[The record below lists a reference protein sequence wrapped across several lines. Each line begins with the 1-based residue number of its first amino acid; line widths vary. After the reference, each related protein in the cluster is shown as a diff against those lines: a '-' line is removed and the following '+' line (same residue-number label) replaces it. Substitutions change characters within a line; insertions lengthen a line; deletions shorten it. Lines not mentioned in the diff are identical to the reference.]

1 MNRFMERI
9 GRIGLGVWLAC
20 ILSAPMGVAHAA
32 GPTDEAG
39 KLFAM
44 GRPSEAASALER
56 TLRTNAFSANLW
68 FNLGQARLQAG
79 EPGRAMAAFRRG
91 HQLAPRDAGIRA
103 AMEQVRQKV
112 GTSGPHPLTVMTGW
126 LRDEEWA
133 VLALMATAGLGGV
146 LGWRAVRPETSG
158 NRWLVL
164 AVIQL
169 LLVAGWA
176 AAWIGRGLS
185 ANAVVVQRDLSV
197 VQAPVREAR
206 SIGTLAEGVEV
217 RVLRQHGAWA
227 EVEVDGRRAGW
238 IPRSAMTVD

>member
-1 MNRFMERI
+1 MNRFMAMI
-9 GRIGLGVWLAC
+9 GRIGGGVFLAC
-20 ILSAPMGVAHAA
+20 VLTAWMNQARAA

-44 GRPSEAASALER
+44 GRPSEAAVALER
-56 TLRTNAFSANLW
+56 RLRTNALSADLW

-91 HQLAPRDAGIRA
+91 HQLAPRDSGIRA
-103 AMEQVRQKV
+103 AMEQLRQKV
-112 GTSGPHPLTVMTGW
+112 GTSGPHPLVTLTGW

-133 VLALMATAGLGGV
+133 VLALMATVGLGGV
-146 LGWRAVRPETSG
+146 LGWRAMRPESAG
-158 NRWLVL
+158 SRWLMV
-164 AVIQL
+164 AVVQL
-169 LLVAGWA
+169 LLVTGWG
-176 AAWIGRGLS
+176 AAWVGRGLS

-197 VQAPVREAR
+197 VQAPVPEAR

-238 IPRSAMTVD
+238 IPRSAMTPD

>member
-1 MNRFMERI
+1 MNCFIPMP
-9 GRIGLGVWLAC
+9 GRIGKGVWLAC
-20 ILSAPMGVAHAA
+20 ILSSFIGVARAA
-32 GPTDEAG
+32 VPMDEAG

-44 GRPSEAASALER
+44 GRPSEAAGALER
-56 TLRTNAFSANLW
+56 TLRTNALSADLW

-91 HQLAPRDAGIRA
+91 YQLAPRDAGIRA
-103 AMEQVRQKV
+103 ALDQVRQKV
-112 GTSGPHPLTVMTGW
+112 GTSGPHPLAVMTCW

-133 VLALMATAGLGGV
+133 TLALMATAGLGGV
-146 LGWRAVRPETSG
+146 LGWRAVRPGTSG
-158 NRWLVL
+158 SRWLVL
-164 AVIQL
+164 AAIQL
-169 LLVAGWA
+169 FLATGWA
-176 AAWIGRGLS
+176 AARMGRGFS

-197 VQAPVREAR
+197 VQAPVPQAR

-238 IPRSAMTVD
+238 IPRSAMTLD

>member
-1 MNRFMERI
+1 MNRFMETI
-9 GRIGLGVWLAC
+9 GRIGAGIWLAC
-20 ILSAPMGVAHAA
+20 ILSVWMSVAHAA
-32 GPTDEAG
+32 GPMDEAG

-56 TLRTNAFSANLW
+56 TLRTNALSADVW

-91 HQLAPRDAGIRA
+91 HQLAPRDGGIRA
-103 AMEQVRQKV
+103 AMEQLRQKV
-112 GTSGPHPLTVMTGW
+112 GTSGPHPLAVMTGW

-133 VLALMATAGLGGV
+133 VLALVSTMGLGGV
-146 LGWRAVRPETSG
+146 LGWRALRPESSSS
-158 NRWLVL
+158 RWVLVAAVQLVL
-164 AVIQL
+164 VF
-169 LLVAGWA
+169 GWG

-185 ANAVVVQRDLSV
+185 ANAVVVQRDLTV
-197 VQAPVREAR
+197 VQAPVPEAR
-206 SIGTLAEGVEV
+206 SIGSLAEGVEV

>member
-1 MNRFMERI
+1 MKPFMEAISRV
-9 GRIGLGVWLAC
+9 GFGVWLAC
-20 ILSAPMGVAHAA
+20 ILSIWMSAA
-32 GPTDEAG
+32 RAAEPADEAG

-44 GRPSEAASALER
+44 GRPAEAASALER
-56 TLRTNAFSANLW
+56 TLRTNALSADLW

-91 HQLAPRDAGIRA
+91 HQLSPRDGGIRA
-103 AMEQVRQKV
+103 AMEQLRQKV
-112 GTSGPHPLTVMTGW
+112 GTSGPHPLSTMTGW

-133 VLALMATAGLGGV
+133 VLALLATVGLGGV
-146 LGWRAVRPETSG
+146 LAWRVIRPEASSS
-158 NRWLVL
+158 RWV
-164 AVIQL
+164 
-169 LLVAGWA
+169 LVALVQIFLVTGWA
-176 AAWIGRGLS
+176 SAWLGRGLS
-185 ANAVVVQRDLSV
+185 ANAVVVQRDLAV
-197 VQAPVREAR
+197 VQAPVPEAR